1 MVRYTVITS
10 EIVDR
15 LLTAVP
21 DDLRNSS
28 SLEQSVKRWNRWIQA
43 LCRQVNRTC
52 NCTTLNNMLTSTMLG
67 VLLTPLPRAEFDP
80 GLSVHGLL
88 PLLDCRLPLL
98 FA

>member
-67 VLLTPLPRAEFDP
+67 VLLTQNSLHDHSSADRREQSLFLAPC
-80 GLSVHGLL
+80 LL
-88 PLLDCRLPLL
+88 L
-98 FA
+98 A